1 MTPPEPKKRGTQR
14 SRRGAARL
22 ASVQALYQIDL
33 TAAEPAKV
41 VAEFRQH
48 RIEGG
53 KADRDFFGEIVQGVS
68 ARRDEIDALLTP
80 LLAEGWAMP
89 RLETVL
95 RAILRAGAFEMLARG
110 DVPAR
115 VVIDEY
121 VSVARA
127 FFSDKEPGVV
137 NGILDRLARSLRAA
151 EFEDQTR
158 AAEDATDR

>member
-1 MTPPEPKKRGTQR
+1 MTPPEPRKPGTRR
-14 SRRGAARL
+14 SRRSAARL
-22 ASVQALYQIDL
+22 AAVQGLYQVDL
-33 TAAEPAKV
+33 TAAEPATV
-41 VAEFRQH
+41 IAEFRQH
-48 RIEGG
+48 RL
-53 KADRDFFGEIVQGVS
+53 KTNADRDFFGEIVEGVS
-68 ARRDEIDALLTP
+68 ARRGEVDILLTP
-80 LLAEGWAMP
+80 LLAEGWALP

-95 RAILRAGAFEMLARG
+95 RAILRAGAFELLARG

-137 NGILDRLARSLRAA
+137 NGILDRLARSLRAG
-151 EFEDQTR
+151 EFEDKTR

>member
-1 MTPPEPKKRGTQR
+1 MTPPEPKKGMQR
-14 SRRGAARL
+14 SRRSAARL
-22 ASVQALYQIDL
+22 AAVQALYQIDL
-33 TAAEPAKV
+33 TAAEPATV

-48 RIEGG
+48 RLEAN
-53 KADRDFFGEIVQGVS
+53 ADRDFFGEIVEGVS
-68 ARRDEIDALLTP
+68 ARRDEVDGLLAP
-80 LLAEGWAMP
+80 LLAEGWALP

-95 RAILRAGAFEMLARG
+95 RAILRAGAFELVGRG

-137 NGILDRLARSLRAA
+137 NGILDRLARQLRSG
-151 EFEDQTR
+151 EFEDKTR